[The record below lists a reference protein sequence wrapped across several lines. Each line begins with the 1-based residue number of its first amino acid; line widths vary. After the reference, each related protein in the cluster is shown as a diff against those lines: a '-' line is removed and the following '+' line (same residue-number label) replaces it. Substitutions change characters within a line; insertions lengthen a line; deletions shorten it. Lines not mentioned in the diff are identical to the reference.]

1 MRLIVKG
8 IIDTPSPVGAPLVG
22 AQSVQADSPGV
33 MQDER
38 RATAGGSPLRYVR
51 CNVWEGIRG
60 MLIGGKS
67 GIELGST
74 VDGAR
79 NRELWDVRSKWMNGI

>member
-1 MRLIVKG
+1 
-8 IIDTPSPVGAPLVG
+8 
-22 AQSVQADSPGV
+22 
-33 MQDER
+33 
-38 RATAGGSPLRYVR
+38 
-51 CNVWEGIRG
+51 